1 MKEKILWAPWRIKY
15 LAGKKEKGC
24 LFCRV
29 KREKKKDKED
39 YLLFRGKYC
48 LVILNTFP
56 YNNGHLMIAP
66 YRHIK
71 EPSQLKEEEA
81 IEFWRLLNLS
91 VKILKKVLKP
101 EAFNIGINL
110 GRTAGAGFPGHLHL
124 HLVPRWNGDT
134 NFMPVIAKQKV
145 ISQSLDKLY
154 QELKKS
160 LRVIR
165 RIVKQI
171 Q

>member
-1 MKEKILWAPWRIKY
+1 
-15 LAGKKEKGC
+15 
-24 LFCRV
+24 
-29 KREKKKDKED
+29 
-39 YLLFRGKYC
+39 
-48 LVILNTFP
+48 
-56 YNNGHLMIAP
+56 
-66 YRHIK
+66 
-71 EPSQLKEEEA
+71 
-81 IEFWRLLNLS
+81 
-91 VKILKKVLKP
+91 P